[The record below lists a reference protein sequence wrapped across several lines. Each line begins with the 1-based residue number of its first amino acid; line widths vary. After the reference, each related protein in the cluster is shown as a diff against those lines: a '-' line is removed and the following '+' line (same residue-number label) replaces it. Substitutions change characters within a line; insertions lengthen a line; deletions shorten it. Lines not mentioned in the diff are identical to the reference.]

1 MKIKTVESD
10 YDKVISLPRAEH
22 KRPKKPSIL
31 FRTLTRVIGAGDLKD
46 TSFTYEASDEF
57 RALKEPYLIFMNHSS
72 FIDLEIAARI
82 FYPKPY
88 TIVCTSDGFVGKEW
102 LMRSLG
108 CIPTQKFVSDLTLIR
123 DMKYSLETLKT
134 SVLMYPEASYTFD
147 GCATPLPRKL
157 GNLFKMLKVPVVMVR
172 TYGAFARDPLYNCL
186 QKRKVKV
193 TASVSVLFSKEEI
206 ASSPVDELDRKL
218 DEAFSFDSFAWQE
231 ENGIEIA
238 ESFRADGLER
248 ILYRC
253 ASCGTEG
260 KMKGEGTSLVCSA
273 CGKVLTLDE
282 HGKLISPD
290 GAAENGEVRF
300 SHIPDWYRWER
311 SEVRRE
317 IEEGTYHLDVPVKI
331 GMMVDYK
338 AIYMVGDG
346 RLVHTAD
353 GFVLDGCGGKLHYEQ
368 KPLAS
373 YGLYADY
380 YWYELGDIV
389 CIGNRDAL
397 YYCFPENVPVAKVRL
412 AAEEL
417 FKLKR

>member
-1 MKIKTVESD
+1 MKIKTIESD

-46 TSFTYEASDEF
+46 TSFTYEASEEF
-57 RALKEPYLIFMNHSS
+57 RALKAPCLILMNHSS

-123 DMKYSLETLKT
+123 DMKYSLDTLKT

-193 TASVSVLFSKEEI
+193 TALVSVLFSKEEI

-238 ESFRADGLER
+238 EPFRADGLER

-253 ASCGTEG
+253 AACGVEG
-260 KMKGEGTSLVCSA
+260 KMKGGSTTLTCSA
-273 CGKVLTLDE
+273 CGTKLTLDS
-282 HGKLISPD
+282 HGRLT
-290 GAAENGEVRF
+290 AADNSKEPPRF

-311 SEVRRE
+311 EEVRRE
-317 IEEGTYHLDVPVKI
+317 IEEGTYRLDTPVKI
-331 GMMVDYK
+331 GMMVDFK
-338 AIYMVGDG
+338 AIYMVGEG
-346 RLVHTAD
+346 RLIHTAD

-380 YWYELGDIV
+380 FWYELGDIV
-389 CIGNRDAL
+389 CIGSRDAL

-417 FKLKR
+417 YKMKKS

>member
-1 MKIKTVESD
+1 MKIKTVEAD
-10 YDKVISLPRAEH
+10 YETVISLPRAAH
-22 KRPKKPSIL
+22 KPPKKPSVL

-46 TSFTYEASDEF
+46 TSFTYEATEDF
-57 RALKEPYLIFMNHSS
+57 RTLNEPCLILMNHSS

-123 DMKYSLETLKT
+123 DMKYSLEKLKT

-147 GCATPLPRKL
+147 GCATPLPRRL

-193 TASVSVLFSKEEI
+193 TANVSVLFSKEEI
-206 ASSPVDELDRKL
+206 ASMTVDELDKKL
-218 DEAFSFDSFAWQE
+218 DGAFSFDSFAWQA
-231 ENGIEIA
+231 ENGVGIA
-238 ESFRADGLER
+238 EPFRADGLER

-253 ASCGTEG
+253 AACGAEG
-260 KMKGEGTSLVCSA
+260 KMKGEGTTLTCSA
-273 CGKVLTLDE
+273 CGMKLTLDE
-282 HGKLISPD
+282 HGKLVPAVD
-290 GAAENGEVRF
+290 GSAAPRF
-300 SHIPDWYRWER
+300 SHIPDWYGWER
-311 SEVRRE
+311 EEVRRE
-317 IEEGTYHLDVPVKI
+317 IEEGRYRLDVKVKI

-338 AIYMVGDG
+338 AIYMVGEG
-346 RLVHTAD
+346 RLVHTPD
-353 GFVLDGCGGKLHYEQ
+353 GFVLDGCEGKLHYEQ

-389 CIGNRDAL
+389 CIGSRDAL
-397 YYCFPENVPVAKVRL
+397 YYCFPENIPVAKVRL
-412 AAEEL
+412 AAEEMY
-417 FKLKR
+417 KRLKNQ